1 MRLFFAII
9 CILSAFSSAFVPT
22 SNFARTLIKTELSMK
37 NAGTVKFFDSTKGF
51 GFITPSGGGEDIFV
65 HQQHITPKTS
75 EYRSLQQGE
84 YVSFQLGN
92 PDTDSES
99 AKHANQAINVTGV
112 FGGSLMCDQITRRNG
127 PHTPESSSSQEET
140 RNGARFPRREVPSRD
155 GPQFSRG
162 GARGGR
168 GGAGFSS
175 SRPPRQNASS

>member
-1 MRLFFAII
+1 MSQVVQAQQTNQV
-9 CILSAFSSAFVPT
+9 SESYVGQ
-22 SNFARTLIKTELSMK
+22 IKWF
-37 NAGTVKFFDSTKGF
+37 NNRIGY
-51 GFITPSGGGEDIFV
+51 GFITIISESARKGEDIFV

-84 YVSFQLGN
+84 YVSFQLGT
-92 PDTDSES
+92 PDSDSES
-99 AKHANQAINVTGV
+99 AKHANQAVKVTGV

-127 PHTPESSSSQEET
+127 PNSTESSSSQEET
-140 RNGARFPRREVPSRD
+140 RNTSTQATRFPRREVPSRD

-162 GARGGR
+162 GGRGGR